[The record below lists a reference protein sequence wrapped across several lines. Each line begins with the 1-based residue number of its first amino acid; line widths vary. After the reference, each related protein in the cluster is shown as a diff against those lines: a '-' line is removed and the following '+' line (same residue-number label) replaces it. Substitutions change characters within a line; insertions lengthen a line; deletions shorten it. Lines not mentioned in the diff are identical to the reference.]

1 MYYAKNP
8 ILPGFRPD
16 PSICR
21 VGEDYYLVTS
31 TFAYFPGVP
40 VYHSKDLAHWEQ
52 IGNVLDRESQL
63 PLKGCGHSQGIFAPT
78 IRYQEGVYYMI
89 TTNISAGGNFVVTAK
104 SPEGPWSE
112 PYYLGD
118 AAQGI
123 DPSLFFDTDG
133 TCYYVGT
140 RPNQKGVRYN
150 GDWEIWVQQL
160 DLTTMQLT
168 GESHKIWKGAMH
180 HGIWPEG
187 PHLYKK
193 GDYYYLIHAEG
204 GTGME
209 HAVCTA
215 RSKSVF
221 GPYEGSPC
229 NPIFTHRHLGAYY
242 PVVMAGHGDLVDDGQ
257 GNWYIVMLG
266 TRRIEGYGN
275 TGRDTYLAKVT
286 WENDWPVIN
295 AGVGK
300 LEEKVELPGE
310 PVYVKAEESS
320 WHFYRKAL
328 PTGFMTLRGSQ
339 EKVCSFTE
347 REGSLRLITKA
358 DTLTDKATPAYV
370 GVRQQGY
377 HFHAAALMDF
387 RGENEAEEAGLAVV
401 CDESNHL
408 RLVKT
413 YRQGVPYV
421 KVLVCEKGKEA
432 VLAEQQVTEGLLEL
446 HMVCHGLYADFSCKP
461 EEEHVPSLIAARVDM
476 RKLST
481 EEAGGFTGCTIGMYA
496 SANGEATD
504 NFADFLHF
512 SCEEIQE

>member
-31 TFAYFPGVP
+31 SFAYFPGVP
-40 VYHSKDLAHWEQ
+40 VYHSRDLAHWEQ
-52 IGNVLDRESQL
+52 IGNVLDRETQL
-63 PLKGCGHSQGIFAPT
+63 PLKGCGNSQGIFAPT
-78 IRYQEGVYYMI
+78 IRFHEGIYYMI
-89 TTNISAGGNFVVTAK
+89 TTNISGGGNFVVTAEE
-104 SPEGPWSE
+104 PEGPWSE
-112 PYYLGD
+112 PYYLGEE
-118 AAQGI
+118 AQGI

-140 RPNQKGVRYN
+140 RPNGKGVRYN
-150 GDWEIWVQQL
+150 GDWEIWVQEL
-160 DLTTMQLT
+160 NLETMKLT

-193 GDYYYLIHAEG
+193 GSYYYLLHAEG

-209 HAVCTA
+209 HAVCAA
-215 RSKSVF
+215 RSKEIF
-221 GPYEGSPC
+221 GRYEGSPC
-229 NPIFTHRHLGAYY
+229 NPIFTHRHLGADY

-266 TRRIEGYGN
+266 TRRIQGYGN

-300 LEEKVELPGE
+300 LEEQVELPGK
-310 PVYVKAEESS
+310 PVYARAEKSS
-320 WHFYRKAL
+320 WHFYGTEL
-328 PTGFMTLRGSQ
+328 PPEFMLLRGAGI
-339 EKVCSFTE
+339 EKYSLKA
-347 REGSLRLITKA
+347 RKGSLRLFTGPY
-358 DTLTDKATPAYV
+358 TLGEKETPAYV
-370 GVRQQGY
+370 CVRQQGY
-377 HFHAAALMDF
+377 HFRVSALF
-387 RGENEAEEAGLAVV
+387 EFQAKQEAEEAGIAIV
-401 CDESNHL
+401 CDESNYI
-408 RLVKT
+408 RFVKT
-413 YRQGVPYV
+413 YWQGASYV
-421 KVLVCEKGKEA
+421 KLIACEKGKEL
-432 VLAEQQVTEGLLEL
+432 VLAQKRIEEGSMEL
-446 HMVCHGLYADFSCKP
+446 HMVCHEQCADFYCYVQ
-461 EEEHVPSLIAARVDM
+461 ETRTESLVAKQVNM

-496 SANGEATD
+496 SANGKITD
-504 NFADFLHF
+504 NYADFLF
-512 SCEEIQE
+512 YSCEEIRE